1 MSKRF
6 PFRDALTLITG
17 AGSGIGRATALRF
30 AGLGSRVIA
39 CDRNEEGL
47 LSLRSELGDRY
58 LHHASVDVG
67 DRAAMKAFADDV
79 HLRFGALDVLV
90 NNAGVGLSGGILD
103 TSLDDWDW
111 VLRVNVMGVVH
122 GCHFFVPEMVK
133 KGRGA
138 VVNISSVLGFFPAAK
153 VVGYVAS
160 KHAVLG
166 LTESMRAEL
175 APQGVRVSAV
185 CPGVI
190 DTAIIQSTRFA
201 GRADQEQARER
212 TQATFKK
219 RGYPPERVADA
230 IVDAIEGDVAV
241 MPVSP
246 EAWALRYA
254 TRFLPA
260 VIPMLGRMSS
270 RGATGK

>member
-1 MSKRF
+1 MGNSYS
-6 PFRDALTLITG
+6 FRDRLALVTG
-17 AGSGIGRATALRF
+17 AGSGIGRATAVRF
-30 AGLGSRVIA
+30 AELGARVIA
-39 CDRNEEGL
+39 SDVNAAGL
-47 LSLRSELGDRY
+47 ESLREELGSKCV
-58 LHHASVDVG
+58 HTAVVDVG
-67 DRAAMKAFADDV
+67 DRAAMRAFAEDV
-79 HLRFGALDVLV
+79 HLRFGTLDILV
-90 NNAGVGLSGGILD
+90 NNAGVGLSGGLLD

-133 KGRGA
+133 AGRGA

-160 KHAVLG
+160 KFAVLG

-175 APQGVRVSAV
+175 APKGLRISAV

-201 GRADQEQARER
+201 GKADPERARSR

-219 RGYPPERVADA
+219 RGYPPSRVAEA
-230 IVDAIEGDVAV
+230 IVEAIEKDVAV
-241 MPVSP
+241 LPVSP
-246 EAWALRYA
+246 EAWAMHFV
-254 TRFLPA
+254 TRFAPGA
-260 VIPMLGRMSS
+260 VPLLGRLSS